1 MRLSDDD
8 RRIIEAEIDRL
19 DLAYR
24 NAQERYGI
32 TGSRSTDRTMYKY
45 QVLQNA
51 LEAYITGNADRSK
64 DNMIER
70 QQDQLYNL
78 KEGIGRLYRSGNM
91 SPDAYAQLTAI
102 IMGG

>member
-51 LEAYITGNADRSK
+51 LENYLTGNADRSK
-64 DNMIER
+64 ERMIAH
-70 QQDQLYNL
+70 QQDQLRSL
-78 KEGIGRLYRSGNM
+78 KEAVGEIYRKGDMNPS
-91 SPDAYAQLTAI
+91 AYTWLTSI
-102 IMGG
+102 IMRG